1 MNRTT
6 KRFVSTVLLIRGC
19 PQIGDRRHIHAA
31 TTELQFLVETPDET
45 FPAYPCFNEWW
56 YFRQV
61 SRVDDHP
68 ASLHS

>member
-1 MNRTT
+1 MSAPSYTSGAAR
-6 KRFVSTVLLIRGC
+6 KSVTVVTS
-19 PQIGDRRHIHAA
+19 HTA
-31 TTELQFLVETPDET
+31 TSELQFLVETPDET

-61 SRVDDHP
+61 SRVDDQP